1 MVQGWGTAAVCVDV
15 RFDASSETK
24 PRKKRSLAGQFL
36 LVAFAVMLVGMF
48 AMGTLVSWQIE
59 KSVAELK
66 AASTALY
73 INTFIAPHLQEIT
86 ADGALSPDSVHGLK
100 QAMER
105 PDLQPSITSVRIWN
119 HDGVIVHSDDQAL
132 IGKKFTLP
140 PSSRKAWTGAIAAE
154 FDDIP
159 GDEEIVERFAGLPLL
174 KVFAPIRSFE
184 SGNVIAVVEFH
195 ERAEALNSELIAS
208 EWKTWLSTALITLN
222 MMGCLFVI
230 VANGSKTIDRQ
241 RAALTER
248 VSQLSELLR
257 QNRILQGRIER
268 AAQNATEDNERTL
281 RRMGYDLHD
290 GVAQLVSLA
299 LLRLDR
305 IQGSRNDQDN
315 LQKIQK
321 ALSDALND
329 TRNICKG
336 LLLPEVQTLTL
347 KEALLFMMRQHERRT
362 GTEITCKIADLPEEA
377 PQFVKIA
384 LCRYIQESL
393 NNAFKHA
400 DGREQH
406 VEVSWDGSTVTV
418 EVADNGPGMSEES
431 GSIGEPRMGLA
442 GLRDRIESIGGALS
456 IKSTPGNGTRIK
468 ASLPLIGAGGADAA

>member
-1 MVQGWGTAAVCVDV
+1 VYADV
-15 RFDASSETK
+15 GFGEPSDVK
-24 PRKKRSLAGQFL
+24 PRKRTSLAGQFL
-36 LVAFAVMLVGMF
+36 LMAFAVMLIGML

-59 KSVAELK
+59 KSVAEVK

-73 INTFIAPHLQEIT
+73 INTFIAPHLQELK
-86 ADGALSPDSVHGLK
+86 ANGALPPDGIHALN

-105 PDLQPSITSVRIWN
+105 RDLQASITSVRIWN
-119 HDGVIVHSDDQAL
+119 HDGLIVHSDDPKL

-140 PSSRKAWTGAIAAE
+140 LPSQRAWAGAIAAE

-159 GDEEIVERFAGLPLL
+159 GDEEITERSADLPLL
-174 KVFAPIRSFE
+174 KVFAPIRNFD
-184 SGNVIAVVEFH
+184 SGHVTAVVEFH

-208 EWKTWLSTALITLN
+208 EWKTWLATALITLN

-241 RAALTER
+241 RAALTVR

-268 AAQNATEDNERTL
+268 AAQNATEDNERVL

-290 GVAQLVSLA
+290 GVAQLISLA
-299 LLRLDR
+299 LLRLGR
-305 IQGSRNDQDN
+305 IQSSRNDDDN
-315 LQKIQK
+315 LQKIRK
-321 ALSDALND
+321 ALSEALND

-336 LLLPEVQTLTL
+336 LLLPEVHTLTL
-347 KEALLFMMRQHERRT
+347 KEALLFMIRQHERRT
-362 GTEITCKIADLPEEA
+362 GTEITCQIADLPDEA

-400 DGREQH
+400 DAREQQVEVNWDGATVI
-406 VEVSWDGSTVTV
+406 VEVSDK
-418 EVADNGPGMSEES
+418 GPGMRDA
-431 GSIGEPRMGLA
+431 GCAVGEPRLGLA

-456 IKSTPGNGTRIK
+456 ITSIPGDGTRIK
-468 ASLPLIGAGGADAA
+468 ASLPLVNARGADAA

>member
-1 MVQGWGTAAVCVDV
+1 MSASYHVELGTL
-15 RFDASSETK
+15 SGPM
-24 PRKKRSLAGQFL
+24 PRKRRSLAGQFL
-36 LVAFAVMLVGMF
+36 LVAFAVMLMGML

-59 KSVAELK
+59 RSVAEVK
-66 AASTALY
+66 GISTALY
-73 INTFIAPHLQEIT
+73 VNTIFAPLLQDLAT
-86 ADGALSPDSVHGLK
+86 GDVLSEHNARRLN
-100 QAMER
+100 QAMEK
-105 PDLQPSITSVRIWN
+105 PDLQASITSIRVWK
-119 HDGVIVHSDDQAL
+119 HDGLIAHGSEPAL
-132 IGKKFTLP
+132 IGKRFPLDPHSKRAWAGAVVADFDGTFGDGEITEPFT
-140 PSSRKAWTGAIAAE
+140 G
-154 FDDIP
+154 IP
-159 GDEEIVERFAGLPLL
+159 VL
-174 KVFAPIRSFE
+174 KVFAPIRDFE

-241 RAALTER
+241 REALRER

-257 QNRILQGRIER
+257 QNRVLQGRIER
-268 AAQNATEDNERTL
+268 AAQNATEDNERL
-281 RRMGYDLHD
+281 MRRMGYDLHD
-290 GVAQLVSLA
+290 GVAQLISLA

-305 IQGSRNDQDN
+305 VKGSKSDRDN

-321 ALSDALND
+321 ALLDALND

-336 LLLPEVQTLTL
+336 LLLPEIQTLTL
-347 KEALLFMMRQHERRT
+347 KEALLFIVRQHERRT
-362 GTEITCKIADLPEEA
+362 GTTITCMIADLPDQA

-400 DGREQH
+400 DGHEQQ
-406 VEVSWDGSTVTV
+406 VEVNWDGATVTV
-418 EVADNGPGMSEES
+418 EVADRGPGIRES
-431 GSIGEPRMGLA
+431 SGTKGEPRLGLA

-456 IKSTPGNGTRIK
+456 IKSTPGDGTRIT
-468 ASLPLIGAGGADAA
+468 ASLPLMDAGGADAA

>member
-1 MVQGWGTAAVCVDV
+1 VYADV
-15 RFDASSETK
+15 RFDASSEAK
-24 PRKKRSLAGQFL
+24 PRKRRSLSGQFL

-59 KSVAELK
+59 KSVAEVK

-73 INTFIAPHLQEIT
+73 INTFIAPHLQELT
-86 ADGALSPDSVHGLK
+86 ADGALSPNSIHGLN

-105 PDLQPSITSVRIWN
+105 RDLQASITSVRIWN
-119 HDGVIVHSDDQAL
+119 HDGLIVHSDEPAL

-140 PSSRKAWTGAIAAE
+140 SPSRRAWAGAIAAE
-154 FDDIP
+154 FDDTP
-159 GDEEIVERFAGLPLL
+159 GDEEITERFTGLPLL
-174 KVFAPIRSFE
+174 KVFAPIRKFE

-268 AAQNATEDNERTL
+268 AAQNATEDNERVL

-290 GVAQLVSLA
+290 GIAQLVSLA
-299 LLRLDR
+299 LLRLGR
-305 IQGSRNDQDN
+305 IQGSRDDHDN

-347 KEALLFMMRQHERRT
+347 KEALLFMIRQHERRT
-362 GTEITCKIADLPEEA
+362 GTEITCKIADLPDEA

-400 DGREQH
+400 DGREQR
-406 VEVSWDGSTVTV
+406 VEVNWDGATVTV
-418 EVADNGPGMSEES
+418 EVADKGPGMRDAS
-431 GSIGEPRMGLA
+431 GAIGEPRLGLA

-456 IKSTPGNGTRIK
+456 IKSTPGDGTRIK
-468 ASLPLIGAGGADAA
+468 ASLPLVDAGGADAA

>member
-1 MVQGWGTAAVCVDV
+1 VYADV
-15 RFDASSETK
+15 RFGGSSEAK
-24 PRKKRSLAGQFL
+24 LRKRRSFAGQFL
-36 LVAFAVMLVGMF
+36 LVAFAVMLIGML

-59 KSVAELK
+59 KSVAEVK

-73 INTFIAPHLQEIT
+73 INTFIAPHLQELT
-86 ADGALSPDSVHGLK
+86 ADGTLSPNSVHSLN

-105 PDLQPSITSVRIWN
+105 RDLQASITSIRIWN
-119 HDGVIVHSDDQAL
+119 HDGLIVHSSEANL
-132 IGKKFTLP
+132 IGQKFNLP
-140 PSSRKAWTGAIAAE
+140 SPSRKAWAGAIAAA
-154 FDDIP
+154 FDDVP
-159 GDEEIVERFAGLPLL
+159 GDEEIAERFTGLPLL
-174 KVFAPIRSFE
+174 KVFAPIRNFE

-230 VANGSKTIDRQ
+230 VADGSKTIDRQ
-241 RAALTER
+241 RAALKER
-248 VSQLSELLR
+248 VAQLSELLR

-268 AAQNATEDNERTL
+268 AAQNATEDNERLL

-290 GVAQLVSLA
+290 GVAQLISLA

-305 IQGSRNDQDN
+305 IQSSRKDSDN
-315 LQKIQK
+315 LLKIQK

-336 LLLPEVQTLTL
+336 LLLPEIQSLTL
-347 KEALLFMMRQHERRT
+347 KEALMFMIHQHERRT
-362 GTEITCKIADLPEEA
+362 GTEITCHIADLPDPA

-400 DGREQH
+400 SGREQQ
-406 VEVSWDGSTVTV
+406 VEVNWDGATITV
-418 EVADNGPGMSEES
+418 EVADNGPGMLD
-431 GSIGEPRMGLA
+431 GNKATGEPRLGLSS
-442 GLRDRIESIGGALS
+442 LRDRIESIGGALS
-456 IKSTPGNGTRIK
+456 INSTPGDGTRIK
-468 ASLPLIGAGGADAA
+468 ASLPLLRPGEADAA